1 MDDEAKTVA
10 DYKIVENGFIV
21 MMTVKVSRFHQS
33 ATPFATATAAGSCA
47 DKQRAWPEM
56 LTAQSSQCL
65 LATFC

>member
-33 ATPFATATAAGSCA
+33 ATPFATAAGS
-47 DKQRAWPEM
+47 
-56 LTAQSSQCL
+56 
-65 LATFC
+65 